1 MKFRINVIFS
11 FVIHA
16 AIFTA
21 ALALAGKDAVLRFP
35 ERFIMVTLF
44 EHPAAQKTAPS
55 GIEKKNEPVITAG
68 RSVTRLREASPPE
81 VPPTAQIHGKG
92 PQVAVPQKNNPF
104 EDGAGLTDSSADEN
118 HAATLQT
125 GGFPGPSLGAM
136 QLAIPGKTA
145 TQGSRGEGKNKTASG
160 DRDVVN
166 AIRASIERAK
176 SYPPLARKRGIEG
189 TATAEFTI
197 NSQGHP
203 ENIRIV
209 RSSGSD
215 MLDAAAKN
223 TVLRASPFPFIK
235 GGIEVPITFRIE
247 KER

>member
-1 MKFRINVIFS
+1 M
-11 FVIHA
+11 HA
-16 AIFTA
+16 AIFMA
-21 ALALAGKDAVLRFP
+21 ALALAGNDTVLRFP
-35 ERFIMVTLF
+35 ERFIMVKLF

-68 RSVTRLREASPPE
+68 RSVTRLREASSPE
-81 VPPTAQIHGKG
+81 VLPTTQRQDKG
-92 PQVAVPQKNNPF
+92 PQAAVPQRNNPY
-104 EDGAGLTDSSADEN
+104 EDGAGLTDSFAVEN
-118 HAATLQT
+118 HAAALQT
-125 GGFPGPSLGAM
+125 GGFPGSSLGGM
-136 QLAIPGKTA
+136 QLAIPGKAA
-145 TQGSRGEGKNKTASG
+145 TQGGQGEGKNKAASG

-166 AIRASIERAK
+166 AIRVSIERAK

-189 TATAEFTI
+189 TATTEFTL
-197 NSQGHP
+197 NDKGYP

-215 MLDAAAKN
+215 ILDTAAKN